1 MPMITL
7 IAGPPCAG
15 KTTLARQLAESGHVV
30 IDFDDIA
37 VRLGSPRGWRHP
49 QPIITA
55 ANAVMAREL
64 AELRARDD
72 VTAWVIRS
80 APRAVLRAH
89 LAATLGARV
98 WLLDPGLAEC
108 LRRARRASL
117 RHRAGDPQVVPA
129 VRAQRCGSSA
139 GPESWRSW
147 RRPRRGRIA
156 VEAPQRPVERGPHS
170 TIHPY
175 RGGRDRPLAWI
186 D

>member
-15 KTTLARQLAESGHVV
+15 KTTLARRLAESGHVV

-108 LRRARRASL
+108 LRRARGRPYGTAQEIRKWYRLYAPSDVDQVPEL
-117 RHRAGDPQVVPA
+117 RAGDHGGEPSWA
-129 VRAQRCGSSA
+129 GS
-139 GPESWRSW
+139 P
-147 RRPRRGRIA
+147 
-156 VEAPQRPVERGPHS
+156 
-170 TIHPY
+170 
-175 RGGRDRPLAWI
+175 
-186 D
+186 

>member
-1 MPMITL
+1 MPTITL

-15 KTTLARQLAESGHVV
+15 KTTLARQLAEPDHVV

-37 VRLGSPRGWRHP
+37 VRLGSPRGWRHQ
-49 QPIITA
+49 QPIVTA
-55 ANAVMAREL
+55 ASAVMARQL

-108 LRRARRASL
+108 LRRARGRPYGTAQEIRKWYRLYAPSDVDQVPDL
-117 RHRAGDPQVVPA
+117 RDTDHG
-129 VRAQRCGSSA
+129 
-139 GPESWRSW
+139 
-147 RRPRRGRIA
+147 
-156 VEAPQRPVERGPHS
+156 
-170 TIHPY
+170 
-175 RGGRDRPLAWI
+175 GGRDGAGSP
-186 D
+186 